1 MENLT
6 DEGFAELHRLL
17 LQHLVI
23 FLPGQTGL
31 DLAALQHWLSTRPPG
46 EERIPTLTDGLA
58 INLIWPKSRQAL
70 PKVSALLEAL
80 AAGLVPSASKI
91 Q

>member
-1 MENLT
+1 LVEVLP
-6 DEGFAELHRLL
+6 
-17 LQHLVI
+17 HL
-23 FLPGQTGL
+23 
-31 DLAALQHWLSTRPPG
+31 A
-46 EERIPTLTDGLA
+46 TDGMA
-58 INLIWPKSRQAL
+58 INLIWLKRRQAL